1 MLGGD
6 CQAKG
11 PGGARPGERCR
22 KSAPDRVDPSPR
34 VLTPSWLTS
43 ACQVHRSADGS
54 LAGGRLRCGARCDS
68 GTPRPRREP
77 LPTWESPE
85 LLAVL
90 SSATWWSLWNCMV
103 LSGSLKLL
111 PRQPRPPSSSSP
123 AARGSPPHPTQSKTP
138 APRYLP
144 LRTYHYPTFSPPLP
158 HPRGLQLWGPAV
170 SVQDSAGTQ
179 PVLRFVDF
187 PQVTGL
193 RHAHRSLARCTSE
206 PGRLASV
213 PLPAPVQAERRGRGA
228 QRQRGWGLHPPR
240 SCSSQA
246 AGRGARPAPPGGAA
260 WHLAEGR
267 AWLARELGLR
277 GRRPVRMRLPGLRR
291 LTPVCPLQRST
302 CCAAPARGTSWPR
315 TRWCA
320 PRATTRRC

>member
-43 ACQVHRSADGS
+43 ACQVYRSAGGS

-123 AARGSPPHPTQSKTP
+123 AARGSPPT
-138 APRYLP
+138 P
-144 LRTYHYPTFSPPLP
+144 LRVKPQPLATC
-158 HPRGLQLWGPAV
+158 LFA
-170 SVQDSAGTQ
+170 
-179 PVLRFVDF
+179 
-187 PQVTGL
+187 
-193 RHAHRSLARCTSE
+193 
-206 PGRLASV
+206 
-213 PLPAPVQAERRGRGA
+213 
-228 QRQRGWGLHPPR
+228 
-240 SCSSQA
+240 
-246 AGRGARPAPPGGAA
+246 
-260 WHLAEGR
+260 
-267 AWLARELGLR
+267 
-277 GRRPVRMRLPGLRR
+277 
-291 LTPVCPLQRST
+291 LT
-302 CCAAPARGTSWPR
+302 
-315 TRWCA
+315 
-320 PRATTRRC
+320 TTRRAAHPSRTHEDSSSGDRLCLSKIVPAHSQC

>member
-43 ACQVHRSADGS
+43 ACQVHRSAGGS

-111 PRQPRPPSSSSP
+111 PRQPRPPSSSSS

-138 APRYLP
+138 APHYLP
-144 LRTYHYPTFSPPLP
+144 LRTYHYPTCGPPLP

-179 PVLRFVDF
+179 PALRFVDF

-206 PGRLASV
+206 PGWLASV
-213 PLPAPVQAERRGRGA
+213 PLPAPVQAERRAEEPSVSGG
-228 QRQRGWGLHPPR
+228 GGCIPP
-240 SCSSQA
+240 A
-246 AGRGARPAPPGGAA
+246 AAAARPRGGVHGRRPGAA
-260 WHLAEGR
+260 ERR

-277 GRRPVRMRLPGLRR
+277 GRRPVRMRFPGLRR

-302 CCAAPARGTSWPR
+302 CCAVPARGTSWPR